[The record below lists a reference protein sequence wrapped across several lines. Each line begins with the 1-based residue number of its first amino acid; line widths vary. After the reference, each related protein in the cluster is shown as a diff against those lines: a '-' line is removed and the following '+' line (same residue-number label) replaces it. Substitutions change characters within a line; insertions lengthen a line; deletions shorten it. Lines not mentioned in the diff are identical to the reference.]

1 VSFAGLSAD
10 SIHFLFSRSITTAFF
25 LSFPSI
31 IQKDFHMKY
40 FTSKISWVL
49 PLFLFGVVGLGLNGI
64 QQTYANPSPQDG
76 VIDFS
81 LPAVTLEQA
90 LHFSTPDGKEVLVP
104 AGTYGLESG
113 NALSLILS
121 PETADAPITI
131 QAEEIPFDEVLSAP
145 VVRSIPGEN
154 NTVHIMLLMPTGK
167 GLDSVGAVNAV
178 ETRGN
183 FSFNQKV
190 SSARISQ
197 TLVEAKPNLTSRIQR
212 DTVLGK
218 IVGETPIPSGGP
230 TGLPGEAPFGVRA
243 LAVTYDP
250 KAPNR
255 QGLRELLNR
264 PEVLRQAVN
273 TAWETSRAQ
282 TCDDLKNELGKGNLI
297 AAGVTLYDIVCNM
310 GEQGEFTMQSQGA
323 SGMLMQYHIRG
334 NYLEFT
340 STTPTALGSYADP
353 RFSVQYDLH
362 MTLQLSIAGGD
373 RPLRVLKAV
382 AAVQN
387 AHLDSHGVVGDL
399 VLTLGN
405 FFTSGKLTPLAENAI
420 NSAKVDLT
428 RKVSAQIEPANAFLK
443 APPGAA
449 YAGHWIRRNTFIIA
463 YVPLPGPLP
472 PQTGWAS
479 GTVRWKKDYGVSQ
492 PPSCAGITFRSTVQT
507 GPAPLQ
513 DPDTGAIG
521 TPPTKTVDIPGT
533 LGPFGEQGG
542 EYTCGYQVKS
552 LFTGIPNTLSGQAR
566 GLTTALQANNQFLV
580 AGLKMA
586 PMGWN
591 GQINPTP
598 GTSGKDYALEQ
609 FITSPGVAVITGK
622 QFVTPK
628 NPGDPAPFRR
638 ILPGS
643 IKRQSGFLQQTPS
656 LLR

>member
-1 VSFAGLSAD
+1 MKNLPCKYSWILP
-10 SIHFLFSRSITTAFF
+10 FF
-25 LSFPSI
+25 L
-31 IQKDFHMKY
+31 
-40 FTSKISWVL
+40 L
-49 PLFLFGVVGLGLNGI
+49 EAVGLGSNPI
-64 QQTYANPSPQDG
+64 QQIYANPSAQELTE
-76 VIDFS
+76 DFS

-90 LHFSTPDGKEVLVP
+90 LHFSTPDGNDVLVP
-104 AGTYGLESG
+104 GGTYGLESG
-113 NALSLILS
+113 SAFSLVLI
-121 PETADAPITI
+121 PDTAGAPITI
-131 QAEEIPFDEVLSAP
+131 QADEVPFDEELSAP
-145 VVRSIPGEN
+145 VARVIPREDQ
-154 NTVHIMLLMPTGK
+154 TTHIMLLMPTGK
-167 GLDSVGAVNAV
+167 GLDSIGVINAV
-178 ETRGN
+178 ESRGN
-183 FSFNQKV
+183 FRLTQTV
-190 SSARISQ
+190 SSSHISQ
-197 TLVEAKPNLTSRIQR
+197 VLDAAKPTATSRIQR
-212 DTVLGK
+212 DSVLGK
-218 IVGETPIPSGGP
+218 SLGETPIPPGEP
-230 TGLPGEAPFGVRA
+230 TGLRGEAPFGVRA
-243 LAVTYDP
+243 LAVVYDP

-273 TAWETSRAQ
+273 TAWESSRTQ
-282 TCDDLKNELGKGNLI
+282 TCEDLKNVLGKGDLI
-297 AAGVTLYDIVCNM
+297 YAGVTLYDIVCNM
-310 GEQGEFTMQSQGA
+310 GAEGEFTLQSQGA
-323 SGMLMQYHIRG
+323 AGMLIQYHIRG

-362 MTLQLSIAGGD
+362 MTLSLSISGGD

-405 FFTSGKLTPLAENAI
+405 FFTSGKLTPFAENAI

-428 RKVSAQIEPANAFLK
+428 RKVSAQIEPANAILK
-443 APPGAA
+443 APPGAT

-463 YVPLPGPLP
+463 YAPLPGPLP

-521 TPPTKTVDIPGT
+521 TPPTKTIDIPST

-580 AGLKMA
+580 AGLKMT

-598 GTSGKDYALEQ
+598 GTSGKDYVLEQ

-656 LLR
+656 PLR

>member
-1 VSFAGLSAD
+1 
-10 SIHFLFSRSITTAFF
+10 
-25 LSFPSI
+25 
-31 IQKDFHMKY
+31 MKY
-40 FTSKISWVL
+40 VSHGHSWLRAMLSLLAITFVTSWAQPS
-49 PLFLFGVVGLGLNGI
+49 
-64 QQTYANPSPQDG
+64 YANPSPQEMFE
-76 VIDFS
+76 DFS
-81 LPAVTLEQA
+81 APAIDLEQA
-90 LHFSTPDGKEVLVP
+90 LHFPTPDGSDVLVP
-104 AGTYGLESG
+104 AGTYDLESG
-113 NALSLILS
+113 TTSSLILI
-121 PETADAPITI
+121 PETASDPITI
-131 QAEEIPFDEVLSAP
+131 QAEEMPFDEVLSAP
-145 VVRSIPGEN
+145 VARVISGEN
-154 NTVHIMLLMPTGK
+154 NTLHIMLLMPTGK
-167 GLDSVGAVNAV
+167 GLDSIGVINAV
-178 ETRGN
+178 ESRGN
-183 FSFNQKV
+183 FNFNRKV
-190 SSARISQ
+190 SSSHISQALVEPKPNAIARIQNDAILKKS
-197 TLVEAKPNLTSRIQR
+197 L
-212 DTVLGK
+212 
-218 IVGETPIPSGGP
+218 GETPIPPGEP
-230 TGLPGEAPFGVRA
+230 TGLRGEAPFGVRA
-243 LAVTYDP
+243 LAVVYDP

-273 TAWETSRAQ
+273 TAWESSRDQ

-297 AAGVTLYDIVCNM
+297 SAGVTLYDIVCNM
-310 GEQGEFTMQSQGA
+310 GAQGEFTMQSQGA
-323 SGMLMQYHIRG
+323 SGMLIQYHTRG

-353 RFSVQYDLH
+353 RFSVQYDLQI
-362 MTLQLSIAGGD
+362 TLSLSISGGD
-373 RPLRVLKAV
+373 HPLRVLKAV

-405 FFTSGKLTPLAENAI
+405 FFTGGKLTPFAENAI

-428 RKVSAQIEPANAFLK
+428 RKVSAQIEPANALLK
-443 APPGAA
+443 APPGAT
-449 YAGHWIRRNTFIIA
+449 YAGHWVRRNTFIIA
-463 YVPLPGPLP
+463 YGPLPGPLP
-472 PQTGWAS
+472 PQTGWTS
-479 GTVRWKKDYGVSQ
+479 GMVRWKKDYGASQ
-492 PPSCAGITFRSTVQT
+492 PPSCAGIIFRSTVQT

-542 EYTCGYQVKS
+542 EYTCGYQIKS
-552 LFTGIPNTLSGQAR
+552 LFIGIPNTLSGQAR
-566 GLTTALQANNQFLV
+566 GLTTALQANNQWLV
-580 AGLKMA
+580 AGLKMT

-598 GTSGKDYALEQ
+598 GTSGKDYVLEQ

-656 LLR
+656 LRR